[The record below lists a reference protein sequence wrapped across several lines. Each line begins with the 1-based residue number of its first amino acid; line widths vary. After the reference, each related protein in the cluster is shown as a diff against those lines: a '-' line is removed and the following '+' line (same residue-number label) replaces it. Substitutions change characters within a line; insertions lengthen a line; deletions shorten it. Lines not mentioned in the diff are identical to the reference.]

1 MKKNEKKEQTAL
13 HRNNPNV
20 LGLRADVVEQRI
32 TDTLETNY
40 MPCLLY
46 TSTPQQVWEAKFF
59 SPSKYCKNMFQV
71 VSVHLPIVQKT
82 IRLHLQ

>member
-1 MKKNEKKEQTAL
+1 MHSSANGASCYTIHKENIIIWRYIQDTRFL
-13 HRNNPNV
+13 HCENMV
-20 LGLRADVVEQRI
+20 RI
-32 TDTLETNY
+32 R
-40 MPCLLY
+40 
-46 TSTPQQVWEAKFF
+46 TPQQVWEAKFF